1 MLQWQRGQ
9 LQKLHLH
16 MIVGVV
22 EVAMVV
28 VGIDATEMVEVLG
41 QIDIIIVEIVH
52 VLIDNTSAWEILCIL
67 EIVVREFSC
76 VLRWLDCSLTG
87 D

>member
-1 MLQWQRGQ
+1 
-9 LQKLHLH
+9 
-16 MIVGVV
+16 
-22 EVAMVV
+22 MVV
-28 VGIDATEMVEVLG
+28 VGIDATEMAEVLG
-41 QIDIIIVEIVH
+41 QIDIIMVEIVH
-52 VLIDNTSAWEILCIL
+52 VLTDYTSAWEILCIL